1 MPGSTDHRQQ
11 RLIVQRL
18 KELPPLPL
26 AAQQILLVM
35 DDPAVSMDRIAG
47 IIEQD
52 PALAGRIL
60 GLANSAFFRRNGEI
74 TTIKEAIIRSL
85 GMNVVKSLAI
95 GMAMSGIFDTS
106 DCPRF
111 ELRRYWSSAFI
122 TAQCAAR
129 LGRQLACEPPIDPAP
144 LYLCGLLHNFG
155 LLVLAH
161 CFPGELDQA
170 LGMVAGHPGVRLGEQ
185 ERAVLGFDHHEAG
198 GWLARKW
205 HLPEVVIAV
214 IEHHHEEE
222 YQGPCRIEARLVD
235 GCAQWARAL
244 EEGHPP
250 PEEVRVRLHRLG
262 LPESA
267 LEQLDEAGPGIMEE
281 IGSLTDQLAN

>member
-1 MPGSTDHRQQ
+1 MTGTADHRQH

-26 AAQQILLVM
+26 AAQQILRVM

-85 GMNVVKSLAI
+85 GIEVVKSLAI
-95 GMAMSGIFDTS
+95 GMAMGGIFDTS
-106 DCPRF
+106 NCPAF
-111 ELRRYWSSAFI
+111 DLRRYWTSAFI
-122 TAQCAAR
+122 TARCAAR
-129 LGRQLACEPPIDPAP
+129 FARKVQGDPPIDPAP
-144 LYLCGLLHNFG
+144 LFLCGLLHNFG

-161 CFPGELDQA
+161 CFPQEFNQA
-170 LGMVAGHPGVRLGEQ
+170 LEGVAGSPGIRLGDQ
-185 ERAVLGFDHHEAG
+185 ETAVLGFDHHQAG

-205 HLPEVVIAV
+205 HLPGVVIAV
-214 IEHHHEEE
+214 IEHHHERD
-222 YQGPCRIEARLVD
+222 YRGPYRTEALLVD
-235 GCAQWARAL
+235 GCARWAGAL
-244 EEGHPP
+244 QEGHPLP
-250 PEEVRVRLHRLG
+250 GEVGDRLRRLG

-267 LEQLDEAGPGIMEE
+267 LEELDEVGPEIMEE
-281 IGSLTDQLAN
+281 IGGLTDQLAN